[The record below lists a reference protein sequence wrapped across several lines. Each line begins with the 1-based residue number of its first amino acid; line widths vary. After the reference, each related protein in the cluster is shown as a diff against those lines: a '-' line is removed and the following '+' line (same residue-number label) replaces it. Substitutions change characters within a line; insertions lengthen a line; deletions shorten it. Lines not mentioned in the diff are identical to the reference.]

1 MNIFY
6 VWVKTGMEVS
16 HSLKLYSYIMSVLLL
31 NASPP
36 SLERIDLSQTPTKSV
51 ETDARPSLVHHP
63 IMRRDEANAW
73 DHAPSGT
80 AEIRDQRSEIRD
92 RAKEGRCKI
101 ASQEVLCGLTA
112 PVMISPAACLDDV
125 DGPPIE
131 Q

>member
-92 RAKEGRCKI
+92 QRSG
-101 ASQEVLCGLTA
+101 
-112 PVMISPAACLDDV
+112 
-125 DGPPIE
+125 
-131 Q
+131 

>member
-73 DHAPSGT
+73 DHALRHGGNQRS
-80 AEIRDQRSEIRD
+80 EIRDQRSEIGLKR
-92 RAKEGRCKI
+92 EGAR
-101 ASQEVLCGLTA
+101 
-112 PVMISPAACLDDV
+112 
-125 DGPPIE
+125 
-131 Q
+131 